1 MGHKEQRAGGPAA
14 RRLSRSAF
22 RLRFGLAPNPGIFPA
37 MRIAVLGF
45 LAALVAL
52 PLAAEAAQP
61 PTRWAVTLSGRVVET
76 YSYGNA
82 TRSPECTVRRFGKT
96 TREWRVA
103 STGPTVVS
111 VVRSGSRA
119 RYRPGQIFR
128 VRVTTSSGKGSWTQ
142 TRQCLGEEILTD
154 SGTCSPR
161 SQRGRARPAFEWAGA
176 NRIAFRRRSGGASLQ
191 LCGFDHT
198 VTSPDSWLS
207 LAPGRVDEEVL
218 LAGSRRRVV
227 ARADVSRDAMLPF
240 EPPSGSMTQN
250 LRVVWTLLF
259 RRLS

>member
-1 MGHKEQRAGGPAA
+1 MK
-14 RRLSRSAF
+14 L
-22 RLRFGLAPNPGIFPA
+22 
-37 MRIAVLGF
+37 AVLGF

-76 YSYGNA
+76 YNYGTA
-82 TRSPECTVRRFGKT
+82 GRDAECIVRRFGKT
-96 TREWRVA
+96 TREWRVT

-111 VVRSGSRA
+111 VQRSSSHA
-119 RYRPGQIFR
+119 RYRPGQLFR
-128 VRVTTSSGKGSWTQ
+128 VRLTRSSGKGSWTE
-142 TRQCLGEEILTD
+142 TRQCLGEEIRTEA
-154 SGTCSPR
+154 GMCTPR
-161 SQRGRARPAFEWAGA
+161 SQQGRARPAFGWAGA
-176 NRIAFRRRSGGASLQ
+176 NRIAFRRRSTGAALR
-191 LCGFDHT
+191 LCGFDRG

-207 LAPGRVDEEVL
+207 VAPGRVDEEVL

>member
-1 MGHKEQRAGGPAA
+1 MK
-14 RRLSRSAF
+14 L
-22 RLRFGLAPNPGIFPA
+22 
-37 MRIAVLGF
+37 AVLSF

-76 YSYGNA
+76 YNYGTVGRDA
-82 TRSPECTVRRFGKT
+82 ECIVRRFGKT
-96 TREWRVA
+96 AREWRVT

-111 VVRSGSRA
+111 VQRSSSHA
-119 RYRPGQIFR
+119 RYRPGQLFR
-128 VRVTTSSGKGSWTQ
+128 VRITRSAGKGSWTEM
-142 TRQCLGEEILTD
+142 RQCLGEEILTD
-154 SGTCSPR
+154 SGTCSGS
-161 SQRGRARPAFEWAGA
+161 SQRGRARPAFAWAGA
-176 NRIAFRRRSGGASLQ
+176 NRIAFRRRSGVAPLR
-191 LCGFDHT
+191 LCGSDRA
-198 VTSPDSWLS
+198 VTSSDSWLS
-207 LAPGRVDEEVL
+207 VAPGRVDEEVL

-240 EPPSGSMTQN
+240 EPPTGSMTQH

>member
-1 MGHKEQRAGGPAA
+1 VLALPSGF
-14 RRLSRSAF
+14 RR
-22 RLRFGLAPNPGIFPA
+22 RFTQLASPGIFPA
-37 MRIAVLGF
+37 MRLAVLGF

-52 PLAAEAAQP
+52 PFAAEAAQP

-76 YSYGNA
+76 YNYGTG
-82 TRSPECTVRRFGKT
+82 TRTAECTVRRFGKT

-103 STGPTVVS
+103 STAPTIVS
-111 VVRSGSRA
+111 VGRSSSHA
-119 RYRPGQIFR
+119 RYRPGQLFR
-128 VRVTTSSGKGSWTQ
+128 VRITRSAGKGSWMES
-142 TRQCLGEEILTD
+142 RQCLGEEVLTG
-154 SGTCSPR
+154 SGTCGGSP
-161 SQRGRARPAFEWAGA
+161 QRGSARPAFGWAGA
-176 NRIAFRRRSGGASLQ
+176 NRIAFRRRSVVAPLR
-191 LCGFDHT
+191 LCGFDRA
-198 VTSPDSWLS
+198 VASSDAWLS
-207 LAPGRVDEEVL
+207 VAPGRVDEEVL

>member
-1 MGHKEQRAGGPAA
+1 MK
-14 RRLSRSAF
+14 L
-22 RLRFGLAPNPGIFPA
+22 
-37 MRIAVLGF
+37 AVLGF

-76 YSYGNA
+76 YNYGTA
-82 TRSPECTVRRFGKT
+82 GRDAECIVRRFGKT
-96 TREWRVA
+96 TREWRVT

-111 VVRSGSRA
+111 VQRSSSHA
-119 RYRPGQIFR
+119 RYRPGQLFR
-128 VRVTTSSGKGSWTQ
+128 VRLTRSSGKGSWTEM
-142 TRQCLGEEILTD
+142 RQCLGEEIRTEA
-154 SGTCSPR
+154 GTCTR
-161 SQRGRARPAFEWAGA
+161 EVTAGTGAARVRMGRREPDCLPP
-176 NRIAFRRRSGGASLQ
+176 SLNGRVALR
-191 LCGFDHT
+191 LCGFDRG

-207 LAPGRVDEEVL
+207 VAPGRVDEEVL

-240 EPPSGSMTQN
+240 EPPSGSMTQH

>member
-1 MGHKEQRAGGPAA
+1 M
-14 RRLSRSAF
+14 RL
-22 RLRFGLAPNPGIFPA
+22 
-37 MRIAVLGF
+37 AVLGF
-45 LAALVAL
+45 LAALAAL

-76 YSYGNA
+76 YNYGNA
-82 TRSPECTVRRFGKT
+82 NRTAECTVRRFGKT

-103 STGPTVVS
+103 STSPTVVS
-111 VVRSGSRA
+111 VQRWSSRA
-119 RYRPGQIFR
+119 RYRPGQLFH
-128 VRVTTSSGKGSWTQ
+128 VRVTRSAGKGLWSEM
-142 TRQCLGEEILTD
+142 RQCLGEEIVTD
-154 SGTCSPR
+154 SGTCSAG
-161 SQRGRARPAFEWAGA
+161 SQQGRARPAFGWAGA
-176 NRIAFRRRSGGASLQ
+176 NRIAFRRRSGVAALR
-191 LCGFDHT
+191 LCGFDRS
-198 VTSPDSWLS
+198 VASPDSWLS
-207 LAPGRVDEEVL
+207 VAPGRVDEEVL